1 MPMTDTTKRMGTII
15 ITVLGVLLLLLL
27 ISTALYYLLGEKRP
41 DLKLEANLRNEYS
54 VMIDTEIINTSEGYK
69 AFLRPGK
76 VKWDSGH
83 KNLIYNLSD
92 PKESI
97 LAVVEAISNGDDSA
111 LELMMTDNSKN
122 FWKRKGY
129 DSMKILETYRNN
141 FKKINDPYIY
151 SLEPGEDDMSQGM
164 VSASVKY
171 ISGEIHLELHK
182 QPDGKWKI

>member
-1 MPMTDTTKRMGTII
+1 MTDITKRMGNII
-15 ITVLGVLLLLLL
+15 ITVLGIILLVLV
-27 ISTALYYLLGEKRP
+27 ISTVLYYLLGEKRP
-41 DLKLEANLRNEYS
+41 DLKLEEDLRNEYS
-54 VMIDTEIINTSEGYK
+54 VMIDVEIINTSEGYK

-111 LELMMTDNSKN
+111 LELMMTENSKGY
-122 FWKRKGY
+122 WKRKGY
-129 DSMKILETYRNN
+129 DSVKILEEYRNN
-141 FKKINDPYIY
+141 FKNINDPYIF
-151 SLEPGEDDMSQGM
+151 SLEPGEDDMSQSM

-171 ISGEIHLELHK
+171 VYGEIHMELHK
-182 QPDGKWKI
+182 QPDGKWMI